1 MLTFIAALLSI
12 TCLVFLGL
20 SLMPY
25 LCCRADG
32 VVMLKSEKGW
42 SVVCGLV
49 ALLLGTGAY
58 KLATCVLMIG

>member
-1 MLTFIAALLSI
+1 
-12 TCLVFLGL
+12 
-20 SLMPY
+20 MPY
-25 LCCRADG
+25 FCCRADG
-32 VVMLKSEKGW
+32 AVMLKSEKGW